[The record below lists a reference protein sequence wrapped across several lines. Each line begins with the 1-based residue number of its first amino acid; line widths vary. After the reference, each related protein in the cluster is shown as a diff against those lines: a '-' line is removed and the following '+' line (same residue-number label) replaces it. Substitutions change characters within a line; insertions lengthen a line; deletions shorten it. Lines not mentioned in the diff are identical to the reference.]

1 VGSAVKLRVELPALG
16 VEAEVTLLA
25 DAAPRVCRAI
35 YDSLESP
42 LVARTA
48 HACFDGHEVFCF
60 LPAFPEP
67 PPIENRT
74 MRPYPGDVMFF
85 YAGPNEF
92 ACMAED
98 RLSGGSGA
106 VHELAFMYGEVD
118 LRHFWE
124 EGVHGSLVGRV
135 TAGLDAFAAAC
146 RRTLDEGRTPLRLSR
161 AE

>member
-1 VGSAVKLRVELPALG
+1 MRLRVELPAMG

-25 DAAPRVCRAI
+25 DAAPRVSRAI
-35 YDSLESP
+35 YDALAEPLETHTS
-42 LVARTA
+42 

-60 LPAFPEP
+60 LPPFPEA

-74 MRPYPGDVMFF
+74 MRPLPGEVMFF
-85 YAGPNEF
+85 HAAPNEF

-106 VHELAFMYGEVD
+106 VHELAFMYGDVD

-124 EGVHGSLVGRV
+124 EGVHGSLVGRL
-135 TAGLDAFAAAC
+135 TAGLDEFAAAC
-146 RRTLDEGRTPLRLSR
+146 RRTLDEGRTPLRISR
-161 AE
+161 AG

>member
-1 VGSAVKLRVELPALG
+1 VGSVVKLRVELPDMGVVADVALL
-16 VEAEVTLLA
+16 VA
-25 DAAPRVCRAI
+25 AAPRVTRAI
-35 YDSLESP
+35 YDALAAPVETH
-42 LVARTA
+42 TA

-60 LPAFPEP
+60 LPPFPDP

-74 MRPYPGDVMFF
+74 MRPLPGDVMFF
-85 YAGPNEF
+85 YAAPNEF
-92 ACMAED
+92 ACMGED

-124 EGVHGSLVGRV
+124 EGVHGSLVGRM
-135 TAGLDAFAAAC
+135 TDGLDRFASAC

-161 AE
+161 ST